1 MRRQSK
7 RSFRVWEKKPLPPL
21 MNEVFGEGNFRNE
34 NDFKEDKEFIIRE
47 LERWSPH
54 IVYVN
59 GQSVLTP
66 KLGKHQVEI

>member
-1 MRRQSK
+1 
-7 RSFRVWEKKPLPPL
+7 